1 MCVSV
6 RGTRGCGG
14 KGSVSAE
21 ERMAGRY
28 LERGWAERHT
38 APYIARHKR
47 TCMARSSSSSSPRR
61 SFAGASDIDLLVW
74 RPAEPFLRPNTIAAA
89 PPAGPVRENPSN
101 RFGKTE
107 MSEGLIFFNR
117 QQRHTLHGERGEV
130 RWVGVDE
137 GVAFDGTDV
146 EGVRRKELK
155 KEKGAHTHTCERH
168 L

>member
-1 MCVSV
+1 MCVCKRAWHAWMWGQGQRLGGGQDGWEVS
-6 RGTRGCGG
+6 GTR
-14 KGSVSAE
+14 
-21 ERMAGRY
+21 
-28 LERGWAERHT
+28 WAHCTLHT
-38 APYIARHKR
+38 YNARLNR

-89 PPAGPVRENPSN
+89 PPAGPRATQPS
-101 RFGKTE
+101 FIKC
-107 MSEGLIFFNR
+107 SEALILLNR
-117 QQRHTLHGERGEV
+117 QQLHGERGEV